1 LIVVGSATHE
11 EVVLTSVQPRQWL
24 PGADEL
30 GKIKLVTGGQEITA
44 VFIIFMVQSAAMWK
58 ARNGVVDTRL
68 TRWIFFLVCICPLGR
83 HRHARCEAEPNRA
96 LVVAAPVLSPG
107 PRTLASAKLELMAD
121 EPGQTD
127 TKLSMVWLGYLN
139 DVVGLGPGPRQRGGV
154 IVAPYH
160 RGGGDI

>member
-1 LIVVGSATHE
+1 
-11 EVVLTSVQPRQWL
+11 VLTSVQPRQWL